1 MKIEW
6 LIAFY
11 LFISVMMIV
20 FNFGYLAY
28 EKVHAR
34 RFDVRTKRLAELL
47 GDEIERNAAFPTEEH
62 KRTLERAM
70 RRMAG
75 MESFDLTMGHLLRED
90 PAKSERYLHC
100 I

>member
-34 RFDVRTKRLAELL
+34 RFDVRTKRLACT
-47 GDEIERNAAFPTEEH
+47 F
-62 KRTLERAM
+62 
-70 RRMAG
+70 
-75 MESFDLTMGHLLRED
+75 S
-90 PAKSERYLHC
+90 
-100 I
+100 